1 MKLFS
6 FSKINLAITV
16 LSIYLLI
23 VIIYLLT
30 GDIKTLE
37 SIPPGFIDL
46 DAIISSAE
54 CYKLNFNP
62 YIDRNDIC
70 KWDYNY
76 PLIWLDVVNFF
87 NISKSHVP
95 IIGISLIVI
104 FLILF
109 IGILTINSK
118 NEFILYFFY
127 LISPGVLF
135 LLERSNCDLIIFL
148 IIMLVFFYLRK
159 KINPGTYNYII
170 CVTIIFLSFLKIYPV
185 FLLPIIFFLN
195 NTLKNKILLFATS
208 SSILFSYFFLIRKQ
222 LNLISLNSHYPSE
235 LAFGRNVWLQEFLT
249 QNELKIVS
257 LLPFITLFFIVA
269 FIYKKKTIL
278 NHFINDINVKSIEGT
293 LFTSSLLLY
302 LGIFLIGNHYD
313 FRLIFLSLSFPQ
325 ISILYHSNIKY
336 KKIIF
341 LFIVSFIFISLA
353 SFLHRGIIPFQNYK
367 QWFIGRNTIMIIKYI
382 ITSFYAAFA
391 FLFILIH
398 LFFIYKKQIK

>member
-6 FSKINLAITV
+6 FSKINLALTV
-16 LSIYLLI
+16 LTIYLLI
-23 VIIYLLT
+23 VINYLIT
-30 GDIKTLE
+30 GNIKTLE

-62 YIDRNDIC
+62 YIDRNDLC

-76 PLIWLDVVNFF
+76 PLIWLDVVNFLKI
-87 NISKSHVP
+87 NKSHVP

-109 IGILTINSK
+109 TGMLTINSK

-148 IIMLVFFYLRK
+148 IMISVFFYLRK
-159 KINPGTYNYII
+159 KINPNVFNFLI
-170 CVTIIFLSFLKIYPV
+170 CLTIIFLSFLKIYPI

-195 NTLKNKILLFATS
+195 NTLKNKILLFTTS
-208 SSILFSYFFLIRKQ
+208 SSILLSYFFLIRKQ
-222 LNLISLNSHYPSE
+222 LSLISLNSHYPSE
-235 LAFGRNVWLQEFLT
+235 LAFGKNVWLQEFLT
-249 QNELKIVS
+249 KNELKIVS
-257 LLPFITLFFIVA
+257 LIPFISLFIIIA
-269 FIYKKKTIL
+269 FIYKKKTTL
-278 NHFINDINVKSIEGT
+278 HHFINDINVKTIEGT

-325 ISILYHSNIKY
+325 ISIVYHSNSKY
-336 KKIIF
+336 KKMIL
-341 LFIVSFIFISLA
+341 LFILSFSFISLA
-353 SFLHRGIIPFQNYK
+353 SFLHRGILPFQNYK
-367 QWFIGRNTIMIIKYI
+367 QWFIGRNSIMIIKYI

-391 FLFILIH
+391 FLFVLIH
-398 LFFIYKKQIK
+398 LFFIDKKQIK